1 MARSNDL
8 GLAVR
13 SNGRQPILPYTA
25 IQTGRDSLAMLA
37 AGRTSTDIARTFRV
51 HRATASRVA
60 SDTRRNRPVAR
71 IAMKKLTLS

>member
-13 SNGRQPILPYTA
+13 SSGRQPILPYNLNGP
-25 IQTGRDSLAMLA
+25 ILAMLA
-37 AGRTSTDIARTFRV
+37 AGRASADIARIFWV

-60 SDTRRNRPVAR
+60 SDTRRNRPPERVS
-71 IAMKKLTLS
+71 L

>member
-1 MARSNDL
+1 
-8 GLAVR
+8 
-13 SNGRQPILPYTA
+13 
-25 IQTGRDSLAMLA
+25 MLA
-37 AGRTSTDIARTFRV
+37 AGRASTDIARTFRV